1 MAWNSADLNK
11 YLNGESYQQKITNVN
26 TLNSYYSNGTF
37 VNGQPTLYN
46 IDGTAID
53 IYGTNIGYPF
63 SFDVK
68 VTKSKNGVV
77 QYKILVL
84 DNPATEIYPIPPNA
98 STTPIALYDADFIL
112 TTDDNNLGKNL
123 SARIFDDLKSIKHGP
138 YDFNYTADS
147 TPLMTASFALFPGDF
162 NPQGTTAD
170 LSYTYGGTAGNVAV
184 SVLVNLDTLRNLPD
198 GFDISFYDGLKTG
211 KAQLKISSNLFTKS
225 TTYKLITGPSIF
237 TTYYETNVLLN
248 GIEVMTITVN
258 QIALPV

>member
-1 MAWNSADLNK
+1 MAWNSSDLNK

-37 VNGQPTLYN
+37 VNGQPTRYD

-63 SFDVK
+63 SFDIK

-84 DNPATEIYPIPPNA
+84 DNPATEVYPTPPNA

-112 TTDDNNLGKNL
+112 SAGDNDFSKNL
-123 SARIFDDLKSIKHGP
+123 SARIFDELKSITHEP

-147 TPLMTASFALFPGDF
+147 TPLMTASFSLFPGDF
-162 NPQGTTAD
+162 NSQGNTAS
-170 LSYTYGGTAGNVAV
+170 LSYTYAGTAGDVGV
-184 SVLVNLDTLRNLPD
+184 SVLVNLDTLQNLPD
-198 GFDISFYDGLKTG
+198 GFDVSFYDGLKTG
-211 KAQLKISSNLFTKS
+211 KAQLKTSNNLYIKS
-225 TTYKLITGPSIF
+225 ITYKLITGPSVF

-258 QIALPV
+258 QIAPPV